1 MKKTII
7 AMAVAAV
14 LAPVAAIAQTA
25 VPALEAGAA
34 ASVPP
39 PPPPPSGPVYPHSAP
54 PALSSVMGANP
65 RLSER
70 ERAGLHQEAWAESRT
85 GRPATGAEGAAMFAF
100 GDTLPSIVCAPLFVC
115 DVMLQPGEVINDIN
129 LGDAVRW
136 KVSPARSGAAGDAVT
151 HVLIKPTDAGLTTNL
166 VITTDRRT
174 YVLKLVSH
182 RTEWMPRVAFSYPD
196 DMRREWEVYMAN
208 QRQEQAVVAAREAA
222 RIQATVLPTGEAID
236 NLDFGF
242 SVRGDRPAW
251 RPLRVYSDGRKTY
264 IDFPAQMIHGQAPAL
279 VGVGA
284 DDNPEIINYRAD
296 GDRFVVDQVLER
308 AALISGVGRHQTK
321 VEIVREGGANVG
333 GCDLACGLDVRP
345 GRRRRPI

>member
-1 MKKTII
+1 MKAMKKTII

-70 ERAGLHQEAWAESRT
+70 ERAGLQIAEAWAESRT

-321 VEIVREGGANVG
+321 VEIVREGG
-333 GCDLACGLDVRP
+333 R
-345 GRRRRPI
+345 